1 MQADPATRKFPARA
15 IGWILNAFAV
25 AAHRRTSALQENALL
40 AQDNTAKL
48 CWRTPEK
55 LFCHR
60 SEKLRKLGMRWE
72 VRFCRVGSRSAAAA
86 DADRLV

>member
-1 MQADPATRKFPARA
+1 MQADPATRKLPARA

-48 CWRTPEK
+48 
-55 LFCHR
+55 
-60 SEKLRKLGMRWE
+60 
-72 VRFCRVGSRSAAAA
+72 
-86 DADRLV
+86 